1 MKKISLLSLVLSIT
15 MLSLVSSTSTYAAT
29 QTVRLN
35 PTSVVVGTSKATFI
49 DPNQT
54 PHLPLVSGGE
64 IQNPNNALVE
74 DGQVAFFNP
83 VNFISGAPNNSDSY
97 LYVDYQK
104 NSICEQAVITG
115 VVVHARWSQQTVN
128 EGGDPPVD
136 QQDVAAGLFLLNDPT
151 QLNYSFN
158 LSTFA
163 YTVNEQ
169 VFGGLIPPT
178 VYNGSPSSTLT
189 HEFAPVQTLPTLSEL
204 NNSNTRIYVTL
215 GENPGGTTGELD
227 STWLEVTYDD
237 SACTTPPPVV
247 VDPPATV
254 APPKTGTTSI
264 TVVLISTLIA
274 LGGIILM
281 ARTILTD
288 KKKSVK

>member
-15 MLSLVSSTSTYAAT
+15 MLSLVSSTSTNAAS
-29 QTVRLN
+29 QTIRLN
-35 PTSVVVGTSKATFI
+35 PTSVAVGTSKATFI

-54 PHLPLVSGGE
+54 PPPPLVSGGE
-64 IQNPNNALVE
+64 IQNPNNALIE

-104 NSICEQAVITG
+104 NSICEQAVITS
-115 VVVHARWSQQTVN
+115 VVVHARWSQATST
-128 EGGDPPVD
+128 EGNPEPD
-136 QQDVAAGLFLLNDPT
+136 QFDVAAGLFLLNDPT

-169 VFGGLIPPT
+169 AFGGLIPPT
-178 VYNGSPSSTLT
+178 VYNGSPPSTLT
-189 HEFAPVQTLPTLSEL
+189 HEFAPVQTLPTLSQL
-204 NNSNTRIYVTL
+204 NNPNTRIYVTL
-215 GENPGGTTGELD
+215 GENPGGRTGELD

-288 KKKSVK
+288 KKKSAK